1 MKNLEEKKAL
11 LRKRL
16 SEHTPESLY
25 AELKSHSK
33 GTDTT
38 NQPSALEFC
47 HGSKRAKEIIK
58 EKIENENKDV

>member
-1 MKNLEEKKAL
+1 MKNIEEKKAL

-16 SEHTPESLY
+16 SEHTPKSLY
-25 AELKSHSK
+25 AELKSYSK
-33 GTDTT
+33 SAYTT

-58 EKIENENKDV
+58 EKIENENKYA